1 MNKFAI
7 ALLLGT
13 VFAVGCGDKTDG
25 AASGSAKA
33 SGAPAASGKASGSA
47 ASMTTGGAM
56 AGNKVCDEYWTK
68 VKACNEKAISAAPE
82 GPGRDAAKKAIEDS
96 EKMTKEQWAKM
107 EGPAL
112 EAACKAMVD
121 ALAQNPNCPK

>member
-1 MNKFAI
+1 VNKLAI

-13 VFAVGCGDKTDG
+13 FFAVGCGDKTDT

-33 SGAPAASGKASGSA
+33 SGAPASSAKGSA
-47 ASMTTGGAM
+47 AAATTGGGSS
-56 AGNKVCDEYWTK
+56 GNKVCDEYWTK
-68 VKACNEKAISAAPE
+68 VKACNEKAISGAPE

-112 EAACKAMVD
+112 EAACKAMID
-121 ALAQNPNCPK
+121 GLAQNPNCPK